1 MQNEREEGGTAEPRR
16 VRDRRRASIITGTS
30 VDVDSLAGDEPA
42 AIADQEQAARGDL
55 VDLPLPPER
64 DAGSVRRTVAI
75 PFGIVAPGVDAAR
88 RDDIY
93 PDVVR
98 REFRG
103 EPAPNRPAPSWLLRG
118 QPGESAQAPAR
129 ASPGGAAGY
138 LARDRRPASLDR
150 SGLGEFLAVEAPD
163 EALHVAG
170 EM

>member
-16 VRDRRRASIITGTS
+16 VRDRRRASIITGTP
-30 VDVDSLAGDEPA
+30 VDVDGLAGDEPA
-42 AIADQEQAARGDL
+42 AVADQEQAGRGDL

-103 EPAPNRPAPSWLLRG
+103 EPACQTDQRH
-118 QPGESAQAPAR
+118 
-129 ASPGGAAGY
+129 
-138 LARDRRPASLDR
+138 
-150 SGLGEFLAVEAPD
+150 LGCW
-163 EALHVAG
+163 
-170 EM
+170 